1 MRERVARPRRQ
12 RGVRWKPAV
21 LVASA
26 LLTVGCGDDEP
37 STATSTEPSTTEPAP
52 ASTTTGGSGAERVDE
67 STTVGFAGYGPIEE
81 GMTLAEAREIADL
94 VVDQAEF
101 DGFGGHCFHARVAG
115 MEDAVVLMVL
125 PPDPA
130 VPVDTPEEGRI
141 ARATIEDA
149 TTTDPTTTDRGIGLG
164 DTADDVRAAYDD
176 IEIAESPHHYVEGG
190 RYLDLVDPADD
201 GRMLR
206 FETDA
211 EGAVTAVHGGSADA
225 VPLVE
230 GCA

>member
-1 MRERVARPRRQ
+1 MTERPDVPGRQ

-21 LVASA
+21 LVLAAA
-26 LLTVGCGDDEP
+26 LVAAGCGDDEP
-37 STATSTEPSTTEPAP
+37 SAATSTEPSTTEAAP
-52 ASTTTGGSGAERVDE
+52 STTELQQAQVDGS
-67 STTVGFAGYGPIEE
+67 STVGFGGFGPIEE
-81 GMTLAEAREIADL
+81 GMSVAEAEEIAEL
-94 VVDQAEF
+94 VLDPAEVE
-101 DGFGGHCFHARVAG
+101 GFGGWCFHARVAG

-125 PPDPA
+125 PPTPDAPVSDPS
-130 VPVDTPEEGRI
+130 EGRI

-149 TTTDPTTTDRGIGLG
+149 TTTAPTTTDRGIGLG
-164 DTADDVRAAYDD
+164 DTADDVRSAYEG

-190 RYLDLVDPADD
+190 SYLDLVDPTDD
-201 GRMLR
+201 SRMLR

-211 EGAVTAVHGGSADA
+211 EGVVLAVHGGSGDA

>member
-1 MRERVARPRRQ
+1 MPAALVVVA
-12 RGVRWKPAV
+12 
-21 LVASA
+21 LVAA
-26 LLTVGCGDDEP
+26 GCGDDEP
-37 STATSTEPSTTEPAP
+37 STATSTESSTTTTTTEPEATPP
-52 ASTTTGGSGAERVDE
+52 AEGVDA
-67 STTVGFAGYGPIEE
+67 STTVGFAGFGAIEE

-94 VVDQAEF
+94 VVDDAEL
-101 DGFGGHCFHARVAG
+101 DGFGGFCFHARIAG

-125 PPDPA
+125 PPDPE
-130 VPVDTPEEGRI
+130 VPVVEPDDGRI

-176 IEIAESPHHYVEGG
+176 IEIAESPHNYVEGG
-190 RYLDLVDPADD
+190 SYLDLVDPADD
-201 GRMLR
+201 SRMLR

-211 EGAVTAVHGGSADA
+211 EGVVTAVHGGSDDA